1 MLASCDTGRID
12 GLRDR
17 AMLGLMARL
26 GLRCGE
32 VAVLG
37 LDDIDWRA
45 GQITVHGKGGR
56 RDLLPL
62 PADVG
67 QAIAE
72 YLRSG
77 RPATAIGRTV
87 FVRVKAPH
95 RGLSS
100 GGVTQAVAAAARRA
114 GLGVVYGHLLRHSA
128 ATAMLAAGGSMT
140 EIGQVL
146 RHRRP
151 LTTAIYARVD
161 VEALRTLAR
170 PWPRTQP

>member
-1 MLASCDTGRID
+1 ML
-12 GLRDR
+12 L
-17 AMLGLMARL
+17 LMARL

-32 VAVLG
+32 VAALG
-37 LDDIDWRA
+37 LEDVDWRA
-45 GQITVHGKGGR
+45 GQVTVCGKGGR

-62 PADVG
+62 PVDVG
-67 QAIAE
+67 QAIAD
-72 YLRSG
+72 YLKVG

-95 RGLSS
+95 CGLSS

-114 GLGVVYGHLLRHSA
+114 GLGTINGHRLRHSA
-128 ATAMLAAGGSMT
+128 ATAMLTAAGGSLT

-170 PWPRTQP
+170 PWPRTQS